1 MAGDF
6 LHLDEATITN
16 WPEAN
21 FSHPSSRDWYP
32 AYSITLLLL
41 TSAVVF
47 ARLLSQATRSTAG
60 LGIDDLLALIGWV
73 FSLLLSIT
81 SLLGTQ
87 HHGFNR
93 HLWDVSHTS
102 YNSAALIQWLSEGAF
117 ILSIS
122 FTKISV
128 LLFFRRLEPSCSV
141 GVKRTI
147 YGFMTFTAVA
157 GFSDLL
163 VLLLQCRP
171 VKASWTILDIT
182 EPNVGDCINKQTYY
196 PAQGLISGFSTVYTI
211 MVPALVLQNIP
222 MTKSQRTGLR
232 WVSLL
237 SLSVLGVGIARTV
250 FLYRIVVSE
259 NGDATCEYY

>member
-1 MAGDF
+1 M
-6 LHLDEATITN
+6 
-16 WPEAN
+16 
-21 FSHPSSRDWYP
+21 
-32 AYSITLLLL
+32 
-41 TSAVVF
+41 
-47 ARLLSQATRSTAG
+47 
-60 LGIDDLLALIGWV
+60 

-87 HHGFNR
+87 HHGFSR
-93 HLWDVSHTS
+93 HIWDVSHTS
-102 YNSAALIQWLSEGAF
+102 YNSAALVCSTIPALYAATDSVKIQWLSEGAF

-141 GVKRTI
+141 AVKRTI

-157 GFSDLL
+157 GCSDLL

-182 EPNVGDCINKQTYY
+182 QSNVGNCINKQTYY
-196 PAQGLISGFSTVYTI
+196 PAHGLISGFSTVYTI

-237 SLSVLGVGIARTV
+237 SLRLVPLIR
-250 FLYRIVVSE
+250 
-259 NGDATCEYY
+259 C